1 MALVMGLGLTSC
13 MDDDWKAPS
22 GDTPAYGN
30 NTLQEKNVISIA
42 KLKED
47 YGITKDMINDTVRID
62 DGIQIKGVVT
72 GNDIEGNLYNE
83 ISFLK
88 KSKSLPDGLSAD
100 LVGFAKLLLRR
111 KTVHTKSPV
120 LFYPVF

>member
-42 KLKED
+42 KL
-47 YGITKDMINDTVRID
+47 
-62 DGIQIKGVVT
+62 
-72 GNDIEGNLYNE
+72 
-83 ISFLK
+83 
-88 KSKSLPDGLSAD
+88 
-100 LVGFAKLLLRR
+100 
-111 KTVHTKSPV
+111 
-120 LFYPVF
+120 

>member
-42 KLKED
+42 ELKEK
-47 YGITKDMINDTVRID
+47 YGITIWQTGTHLSPKAASA
-62 DGIQIKGVVT
+62 GI
-72 GNDIEGNLYNE
+72 
-83 ISFLK
+83 
-88 KSKSLPDGLSAD
+88 
-100 LVGFAKLLLRR
+100 
-111 KTVHTKSPV
+111 
-120 LFYPVF
+120 